1 MTCRTAR
8 GQHGFSTV
16 FRGYYCF
23 LFLWL
28 AASRA
33 MRARSKRWDEVSKD
47 LVGDRDAAWRA
58 SGNEV
63 IGAPEAKMGTEA
75 WREHGECAM
84 DSGAAPA

>member
-1 MTCRTAR
+1 M

-16 FRGYYCF
+16 FLGYYCF

-33 MRARSKRWDEVSKD
+33 TRARSKRWGEVSVD

-63 IGAPEAKMGTEA
+63 TGAPKAKMGMET
-75 WREHGECAM
+75 WRGHRECAM